1 MKRMISFV
9 SIWLSLVLNVT
20 GANIVWFD
28 GTSPITYSVPQK
40 VNPVVNVA
48 LEMWKDD
55 MRQVTG
61 FVPVAAK
68 KPAIVISQGQGSD
81 DGFRISV
88 HNGQIHI
95 DGHNARGTAYG
106 ILELS
111 RLAGVSPWEL
121 CPRA

>member
-1 MKRMISFV
+1 MTLLLLLPSIIV
-9 SIWLSLVLNVT
+9 S
-20 GANIVWFD
+20 AMVWFD
-28 GTSPITYSVPQK
+28 GTHPITYSLASDAD
-40 VNPVVNVA
+40 PVVTTA

-95 DGHNARGTAYG
+95 DGHNALSLHGYG
-106 ILELS
+106 
-111 RLAGVSPWEL
+111 GVIW
-121 CPRA
+121 CQRRKTG